1 MISGMF
7 NNKKL
12 NQIVTEL
19 FIRERKLNI
28 SIVFI
33 TKSSFAVLKGVTITF
48 TYFLQWKFHILDVD
62 FKNFKNIY
70 KKRSA
75 MKMDDNTRDEK
86 LQYDTNKEEA
96 KISALSS

>member
-48 TYFLQWKFHILDVD
+48 TYFL
-62 FKNFKNIY
+62 
-70 KKRSA
+70 
-75 MKMDDNTRDEK
+75 
-86 LQYDTNKEEA
+86 
-96 KISALSS
+96 